1 MRPALYYLIIPA
13 IAYLFVAVPLRLWK
27 RRYTIRKI
35 RGPPRPSF
43 LLGHE
48 HLLRSRQHIGDLEM
62 EWYQQYGAVY
72 RTGGCFG
79 QDILFVA
86 DPKAL
91 QYIFHSSGYRFT
103 KTRDSRFIT
112 DAAMGQGIGTVDGSV
127 HQRQRKILGPAFA
140 TSQLRL
146 FLKVFQTSA
155 LKLIEKTNED
165 VGEGKEVNVLQW
177 TRKLSLD
184 IIGITS
190 FRYKFDSINDGQTEL
205 MVALDNIGSGE
216 AQMWP
221 KKWELLFIALW
232 RILPEWVLFLLE
244 WLPSRAA
251 MPLKRFRD
259 VATKV
264 SRLIFEKQLIEVAND
279 PNPSEKDIVN
289 VLVMSHLAN
298 DAKKKM
304 SDPEIDSQL
313 AAFILAGRN
322 TTAGVLAWLLYDLS
336 RHPEIQTKV
345 REEISTAK
353 SNAPRALTW
362 DDYDAMV
369 WLNAVIKEVL
379 RYHPLVYGLLREAS
393 QDDVLPLA
401 EPIIT
406 SDGQSCSE
414 IPISKGQVIF
424 ASVYTYNRLPLVWG
438 HDAAEWNPRRFLED
452 REMKQESLGA
462 YANLMTFSGGIRGCL
477 GWRFAVMEMQSV
489 VTELLSNFEFSIP
502 KGAPELQHGPVDSTA
517 LIPIVL
523 GKADEGPQVPLLVT
537 PLNKQNRHTI
547 PPMEAAYNPS
557 TISAGLIPDNN
568 TKS

>member
-1 MRPALYYLIIPA
+1 MLPALYYFVIPA
-13 IAYLFVAVPLRLWK
+13 ITYLLVAVPLRLWK
-27 RRYTIRKI
+27 RRYAIRNI
-35 RGPPRPSF
+35 RGPPCPSF

-48 HLLRSRQHIGDLEM
+48 HLLRSRHHVGDLEI

-91 QYIFHSSGYRFT
+91 QYIFHSSGYRFP
-103 KTRDSRFIT
+103 KTRDIRFIM
-112 DAAMGQGIGTVDGSV
+112 DAVVGQGIATVDGSI

-140 TSQLRL
+140 ASQLRL
-146 FLKVFQTSA
+146 FLKVFQASA
-155 LKLIEKTNED
+155 LKLIEKTNEY

-177 TRKLSLD
+177 TSKIALD

-205 MVALDNIGSGE
+205 MAALDDVGGS
-216 AQMWP
+216 ARMWP
-221 KKWELLFIALW
+221 KKWELLFNALW

-244 WLPSRAA
+244 RLPSRTA
-251 MPLKRFRD
+251 MRLKRFRD

-264 SRLIFEKQLIEVAND
+264 SRPIFEKQLIQVAND

-289 VLVMSHLAN
+289 VLAMSHLA
-298 DAKKKM
+298 DDTKKKM
-304 SDPEIDSQL
+304 SDAEIDSQL
-313 AAFILAGRN
+313 ATFILAGHG
-322 TTAGVLAWLLYDLS
+322 TTAGAIGWLLYELS
-336 RHPEIQTKV
+336 RHPDVQMTV
-345 REEISTAK
+345 REEIATAK
-353 SNAPRALTW
+353 LNAPGALTW

-379 RYHPLVYGLLREAS
+379 RYHPHVYSLFREAS

-414 IPISKGQVIF
+414 IPISKGQVICV
-424 ASVYTYNRLPLVWG
+424 SVYTYNRLPSVWG
-438 HDAAEWNPRRFLED
+438 DDAAEWNPRRFLED
-452 REMKQESLGA
+452 RGMKQESLGA
-462 YANLMTFSGGIRGCL
+462 YANLMSFGGGIRGCL
-477 GWRFAVMEMQSV
+477 GWRFAVMVMQSV

-502 KGAPELQHGPVDSTA
+502 KGAPELQHGPADHA
-517 LIPIVL
+517 LIPIVP

-537 PLNKQNRHTI
+537 PLNKQI
-547 PPMEAAYNPS
+547 
-557 TISAGLIPDNN
+557 
-568 TKS
+568 

>member
-1 MRPALYYLIIPA
+1 MVYL
-13 IAYLFVAVPLRLWK
+13 LVAVSLRLWK
-27 RRYTIRKI
+27 RRYAIRKI
-35 RGPPRPSF
+35 RGPPCPSF

-48 HLLRSRQHIGDLEM
+48 HLLRSRQHVGDLEM
-62 EWYQQYGAVY
+62 EWYQQYGTVY
-72 RTGGCFG
+72 RMGGCFG

-91 QYIFHSSGYRFT
+91 QYIFHSSGYRFP
-103 KTRDSRFIT
+103 KTRDFRFIA
-112 DAAMGQGIGTVDGSV
+112 DAVVGQGLVTVDGSI

-140 TSQLRL
+140 ASQLRL
-146 FLKVFQTSA
+146 FLNVFQTSA
-155 LKLIEKTNED
+155 LKLIEKTNEY

-177 TRKLSLD
+177 TSKIALD

-205 MVALDNIGSGE
+205 MAALDNIAGE

-232 RILPEWVLFLLE
+232 RILPEWVLFLLAR
-244 WLPSRAA
+244 LPSRAV
-251 MPLKRFRD
+251 MRLKRFKD
-259 VATKV
+259 TATKV
-264 SRLIFEKQLIEVAND
+264 SRPIFEKQLIEVAND

-289 VLVMSHLAN
+289 VLAMSHLSN

-304 SDPEIDSQL
+304 SDAEIDSQL
-313 AAFILAGRN
+313 ATFIIAGHE
-322 TTAGVLAWLLYDLS
+322 TTAGTIAWLLYELS
-336 RHPEIQTKV
+336 RHPDVQMTV
-345 REEISTAK
+345 REEIAIAK
-353 SNAPRALTW
+353 SNAPGVLTW

-379 RYHPLVYGLLREAS
+379 RYHPLLHGLRREAS

-406 SDGQSCSE
+406 SAGELCSE

-424 ASVYTYNRLPLVWG
+424 ASVLPSVWG
-438 HDAAEWNPRRFLED
+438 DDAAEWNPCRFLED
-452 REMKQESLGA
+452 RGIQQESLGA
-462 YANLMTFSGGIRGCL
+462 YANLMTFSGGIRGCI

-502 KGAPELQHGPVDSTA
+502 KGAPELQHGPADLV
-517 LIPIVL
+517 LIPIVP

-537 PLNKQNRHTI
+537 PLNKQV
-547 PPMEAAYNPS
+547 
-557 TISAGLIPDNN
+557 
-568 TKS
+568 

>member
-1 MRPALYYLIIPA
+1 MLPALYYFVIPA
-13 IAYLFVAVPLRLWK
+13 ITYLLVAVSLRLWK
-27 RRYTIRKI
+27 RRYAIRKI
-35 RGPPRPSF
+35 RGPPCPSF

-48 HLLRSRQHIGDLEM
+48 HLLRSRQHVGDLEM
-62 EWYQQYGAVY
+62 EWYQQYGTVY

-91 QYIFHSSGYRFT
+91 QYIFHSSGYRFP
-103 KTRDSRFIT
+103 KTRDLRFMMDT
-112 DAAMGQGIGTVDGSV
+112 AVGQGLATVDGSV

-140 TSQLRL
+140 ASQLRL
-146 FLKVFQTSA
+146 FLKVFQASA
-155 LKLIEKTNED
+155 LKLIEKTNGY

-177 TRKLSLD
+177 TSKIALD

-205 MVALDNIGSGE
+205 MAALDNMAGE

-232 RILPEWVLFLLE
+232 RILPEWVLFLLAR
-244 WLPSRAA
+244 LPSRAV
-251 MPLKRFRD
+251 MRLKRFKD
-259 VATKV
+259 TATKV
-264 SRLIFEKQLIEVAND
+264 SRSIFEKQLIEVAND

-289 VLVMSHLAN
+289 VLAMSHLSN

-304 SDPEIDSQL
+304 SNVEIDSQL
-313 AAFILAGRN
+313 ATFIIAGHD
-322 TTAGVLAWLLYDLS
+322 TTAGTIAWLLYELS
-336 RHPEIQTKV
+336 RHPDVQMTV
-345 REEISTAK
+345 REEIAITK
-353 SNAPRALTW
+353 SNAPGVLTW

-379 RYHPLVYGLLREAS
+379 RYHPLFHGLLREAS

-424 ASVYTYNRLPLVWG
+424 ASVYTYNRRVHLPSVWG
-438 HDAAEWNPRRFLED
+438 DDAAEWNPCRFLED
-452 REMKQESLGA
+452 RGIQQESLGA

-502 KGAPELQHGPVDSTA
+502 KGAPELQHGPADLV
-517 LIPIVL
+517 LIPIVP

-537 PLNKQNRHTI
+537 PLNKQV
-547 PPMEAAYNPS
+547 
-557 TISAGLIPDNN
+557 
-568 TKS
+568 

>member
-1 MRPALYYLIIPA
+1 MLPALYYFVIPA

-27 RRYTIRKI
+27 CRYTIRKI
-35 RGPPRPSF
+35 RGPPCPSF

-48 HLLRSRQHIGDLEM
+48 HLLRSRQHVGDLEM
-62 EWYQQYGAVY
+62 EWYQQYGALY
-72 RTGGCFG
+72 RTGRCFG

-91 QYIFHSSGYRFT
+91 QYIFHSSGYRFLM
-103 KTRDSRFIT
+103 TRDMRFIM
-112 DAAMGQGIGTVDGSV
+112 DAVVGQGIATVDGSI

-140 TSQLRL
+140 ASQLRL
-146 FLKVFQTSA
+146 FLKVFQASA
-155 LKLIEKTNED
+155 LKLIEKTNEY

-177 TRKLSLD
+177 TSKIALD

-205 MVALDNIGSGE
+205 MAALDDVGGS
-216 AQMWP
+216 ARMWP
-221 KKWELLFIALW
+221 KKWELLFNALW

-244 WLPSRAA
+244 RLPSRTA
-251 MPLKRFRD
+251 MRLKRFRD
-259 VATKV
+259 IATKV

-289 VLVMSHLAN
+289 VLAMSHLA
-298 DAKKKM
+298 DDTKKKM
-304 SDPEIDSQL
+304 SDAEIDSQL
-313 AAFILAGRN
+313 ATFILAGHG
-322 TTAGVLAWLLYDLS
+322 TIAGAIGWLLYELS
-336 RHPEIQTKV
+336 RHPDVQMTV
-345 REEISTAK
+345 REEIATAK
-353 SNAPRALTW
+353 SNVPGALTW

-379 RYHPLVYGLLREAS
+379 RYHPHAQSLYREAS

-414 IPISKGQVIF
+414 IPISKGQVIS
-424 ASVYTYNRLPLVWG
+424 ASVYTYNRRVHLPSVWG
-438 HDAAEWNPRRFLED
+438 DDAAEWNPRRFLED
-452 REMKQESLGA
+452 RGMKQESLGA
-462 YANLMTFSGGIRGCL
+462 YANLMTFGGGIRSCI
-477 GWRFAVMEMQSV
+477 GWRFAVMVMQSV

-502 KGAPELQHGPVDSTA
+502 KGAPELQHAPADHA
-517 LIPIVL
+517 LIAIVP

-537 PLNKQNRHTI
+537 PLNKQI
-547 PPMEAAYNPS
+547 
-557 TISAGLIPDNN
+557 
-568 TKS
+568 